1 MQKTQETWVQS
12 LGQEDPLEEGMTTH
26 SSILAWEI
34 PWQRS
39 LADWNPWVA
48 ESDTAQWLSVHD
60 PEYLHDNWPSG
71 LIIFYLAIFNKIKL
85 GIIFII

>member
-1 MQKTQETWVQS
+1 MA
-12 LGQEDPLEEGMTTH
+12 TH
-26 SSILAWEI
+26 SSTLAWEI
-34 PWQRS
+34 PRTEEPGG
-39 LADWNPWVA
+39 LEFRDVA
-48 ESDTAQWLSVHD
+48 QGGSQESDTAQWLSVHD